1 MPTYVYAVV
10 LPDGS
15 RGEHFEVIQRISE
28 PALQEHPETGEPV
41 VRVIQPVAFRTSTQ
55 SGTAALGGSGGGR
68 PAVDRLTSDKG
79 FTKYERTG
87 DNTWTRTAGKEGP
100 KQIHRPAEA

>member
-28 PALQEHPETGEPV
+28 PALTEHPETGEPV
-41 VRVIQPVAFRTSTQ
+41 VRVIQPVAFRTRGST
-55 SGTAALGGSGGGR
+55 GAASLGGSGGGR
-68 PAVDRLTSDKG
+68 PAAEQLTQKG

-87 DNTWTRTAGKEGP
+87 DNTWTRTAGSEGP
-100 KQIHRPAEA
+100 KQIHRPPEA